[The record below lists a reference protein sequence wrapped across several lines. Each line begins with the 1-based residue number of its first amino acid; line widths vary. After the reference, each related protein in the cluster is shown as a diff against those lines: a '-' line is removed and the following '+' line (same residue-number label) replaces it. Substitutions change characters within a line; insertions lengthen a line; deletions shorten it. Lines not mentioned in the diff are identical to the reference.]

1 LVQFGTSM
9 KGEDCFKAI
18 VSATDTLYGNEKEVG
33 LAVMESR
40 LDRKKFFIQTQLWRT
55 FVSPAKNAKP

>member
-1 LVQFGTSM
+1 M